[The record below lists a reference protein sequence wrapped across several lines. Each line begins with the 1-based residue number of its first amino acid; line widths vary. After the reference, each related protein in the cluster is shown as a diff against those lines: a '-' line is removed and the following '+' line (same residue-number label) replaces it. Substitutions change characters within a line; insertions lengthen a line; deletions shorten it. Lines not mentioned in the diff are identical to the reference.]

1 MTRVAVYSRY
11 SSSQQRDES
20 ADDQITLCRRYADAQ
35 GWTVV
40 GVFEDRAISGASI
53 KRRPGFLKLLAAAR
67 TKQFDVV
74 LAENTDRLSRTL
86 ADVASLHDRLQFQGI
101 RLFTV
106 HQNELTTMHVGIMGM
121 LGQMTLSTI
130 RQQTRRGQQGRI
142 EAGFAAGGLGFG
154 YRVVPSG
161 TDDRNQLGQG
171 SRAIDEVE
179 ASIVRRVFRDYDA
192 GLSPR
197 RIARDLNAECVPGP
211 KGRPWIDT
219 TIRGQVDRGTGLLN
233 NRAYNGELVWNQ
245 CSYVK
250 DPDTGH
256 RLARP
261 NPPDKHVVKSV
272 PELRIVDQDLWK
284 RVKRRQQ
291 EVRTEMTGS
300 TVGHQLNGAH
310 RHAYL
315 LGGTRRCGVCGG
327 AYTIIGKD
335 RYGCATRRG
344 KGTCDNA
351 KTIGR
356 QILEP
361 RVLNGLKEG
370 LLTPELVK
378 GFVERFTAEIATSAK
393 TADAD
398 KLRVERDLRDVG
410 KRLAGVLQ
418 AVESGTWS
426 KVLSTRL
433 AELEARQIALQS
445 ELEALSRPR
454 PPLCPSTRR
463 SVHLPRHGVRPG
475 GLAGCSRVARSGVG
489 AVAVIDQRGDA
500 DAGRPQAER
509 PAG

>member
-1 MTRVAVYSRY
+1 MLT
-11 SSSQQRDES
+11 
-20 ADDQITLCRRYADAQ
+20 
-35 GWTVV
+35 
-40 GVFEDRAISGASI
+40 
-53 KRRPGFLKLLAAAR
+53 AAKN
-67 TKQFDVV
+67 KQFDVV

-86 ADVASLHDRLQFQGI
+86 ADVASFHDRLQFQGI

-154 YRVVPSG
+154 YQVVPSG
-161 TDDRNQLGQG
+161 ADERVEPGQG
-171 SRAIDEVE
+171 SRTIDEAE
-179 ASIVRRVFRDYDA
+179 AAIVRRIFRDYDA

-197 RIARDLNAECVPGP
+197 RIARDLNAESVPGP
-211 KGRPWIDT
+211 KGRAWIDT

-250 DPDTGH
+250 DPDTGN

-272 PELRIVDQDLWK
+272 PGLRIVDQDLWE

-291 EVRTEMTGS
+291 EVRKEMTGS

-310 RHAYL
+310 RHTYL
-315 LGGTRRCGVCGG
+315 LGGTLQCGVCGG

-344 KGTCDNA
+344 KGTCDNG

-356 QILEP
+356 QVLER
-361 RVLNGLKEG
+361 RVLNGLKDG
-370 LLTPELVK
+370 LLTPELIK
-378 GFVERFTAEIATSAK
+378 GFVERFTAEIAASTK

-410 KRLAGVLQ
+410 KRVAGVLQ

-426 KVLSTRL
+426 KALSTRL
-433 AELEARQIALQS
+433 AELEARQTSLQS
-445 ELEALSRPR
+445 ELETLSKPRLPLAL
-454 PPLCPSTRR
+454 PPDAASIYRGLVSDLAASLDVPELRGPASEQLRSLISVVMLTPDARKPNDLRVELSGDVAEVLGLATRR
-463 SVHLPRHGVRPG
+463 
-475 GLAGCSRVARSGVG
+475 AGVG
-489 AVAVIDQRGDA
+489 RGRMSDQVYADLVGQLTVVAGTGFEPVTFRL
-500 DAGRPQAER
+500 
-509 PAG
+509 